1 MLNYL
6 KQFFKEYSYEESDSA
21 FLISTYEKVMENP
34 ETAALWNSSVASYEK
49 DINCD
54 YSEIIS
60 TADKVAAILNI
71 NEYTLEMLIFV
82 CLSHHLKL
90 IYAEKG
96 FSDDMFRGVALDIK
110 YKLDE
115 CKLVRGIVGS
125 FVAIWFVGF
134 FKLTRFSLGRLQ
146 FEIVDFGHHYEK
158 DGKTLSPNSKVINVH
173 IPRSMTPLDK
183 DSCDKAYEL
192 AKLHFKGAY
201 DEPCAFVCGSWLLYP
216 ENLRILSPTSNTHRF
231 ISEYDII
238 DSGINKD
245 RDNLWRLF
253 DTDEKNPD
261 KLPANTS
268 MRRAYVSHLKNGGKV
283 GWGFGVM
290 LR

>member
-1 MLNYL
+1 MVHRHIQKLFRRIPL
-6 KQFFKEYSYEESDSA
+6 LLE
-21 FLISTYEKVMENP
+21 ENP
-34 ETAALWNSSVASYEK
+34 DIELFTIPVYARLLNESELATMLVDMIALYPEVPVGKICIELSADILYEDLTETTEK
-49 DINCD
+49 INELRQLGVKIAVFEVGDQFCPVFRL
-54 YSEIIS
+54 SEINFDYAFMDSYS
-60 TADKVAAILNI
+60 T
-71 NEYTLEMLIFV
+71 
-82 CLSHHLKL
+82 S
-90 IYAEKG
+90 
-96 FSDDMFRGVALDIK
+96 S
-110 YKLDE
+110 
-115 CKLVRGIVGS
+115 
-125 FVAIWFVGF
+125 
-134 FKLTRFSLGRLQ
+134 
-146 FEIVDFGHHYEK
+146 
-158 DGKTLSPNSKVINVH
+158 
-173 IPRSMTPLDK
+173 LDK

-231 ISEYDII
+231 ISDYDII